1 MSVLGTFSFL
11 MIEVN
16 TWKVIGLSGSLIFGI
31 RFLLQW
37 IASERAGK
45 SIIPVG
51 FWECS
56 LFGSLLALS
65 YFIFYRH
72 DSVGIIMT
80 LLPVPIYLRNFYLK
94 WREVLSQQKRTAPI
108 EPKEQF
114 PEEVESR

>member
-45 SIIPVG
+45 SIIPLG
-51 FWECS
+51 FWKCS
-56 LFGSLLALS
+56 LFGSLLAVS

-72 DSVGIIMT
+72 DSVAIILT
-80 LLPVPIYLRNFYLK
+80 LLPVRTYLRNLDSK
-94 WREVLSQQKRTAPI
+94 WRQLVPQRRQI
-108 EPKEQF
+108 
-114 PEEVESR
+114 

>member
-1 MSVLGTFSFL
+1 MLGTVSFL

-16 TWKVIGLSGSLIFGI
+16 TWKVIGLSGSLIFGA

-56 LFGSLLALS
+56 LLGSLLALS

-72 DSVGIIMT
+72 DSVGIIMN
-80 LLPVPIYLRNFYLK
+80 LLPVPMYLRNFYLK
-94 WREVLSQQKRTAPI
+94 WKEVFSWQRQTVPI
-108 EPKEQF
+108 ERKDQF
-114 PEEVESR
+114 TEEVESR